1 MSRRDE
7 SWVSVLSDHGEMTV
21 IGSGPSAEG
30 NLWTLA
36 TAGDDQDPLWLLE
49 VRTPSS
55 HRSRGGYGGPP
66 VSPGMRLS
74 TYTGHED
81 VGPDQII
88 LRVRDDVAAV
98 TVTLSDGP
106 TGRPADSALT
116 SFSAPEARPRPGGWF
131 PGRHSARSRRFA
143 A

>member
-106 TGRPADSALT
+106 TGGLSPDVI
-116 SFSAPEARPRPGGWF
+116 FSARGPATT
-131 PGRHSARSRRFA
+131 RRVVSGSPLC
-143 A
+143 